1 MALTRSKKEAVVSEV
16 TTLLSE
22 SKMTVVARYQGTS
35 VKALQELRKSAKANG
50 TKVKVIKNRLVKQAL
65 TASDKMKDVDTQQLD
80 GMLLYAFNQ
89 EDEVAAAQ
97 ALNNFMKTNP
107 TLEFVGAISEEGK
120 FIDSISVKELA
131 SLPSKNQIIANVIG
145 LLNSPISSVSNSLSS
160 GLGDI
165 VAGLEAKA
173 SN

>member
-1 MALTRSKKEAVVSEV
+1 MALTRIKKEAVVSEV

-131 SLPSKNQIIANVIG
+131 SLPNKNQIIANVVG
-145 LLNSPISSVSNSLSS
+145 LLNSPISSVSSSLSG
-160 GLGDI
+160 GLGNI
-165 VAGLEAKA
+165 VASLEAKA